1 VILLLVIYLLAGLMV
16 SNFNYF
22 SLKQRLVFKK
32 KHPFWVLISGILLI
46 KLFIVEPQIMFFSTF
61 LLYTLSGPL
70 LWTLTVYKRRREKR
84 GELAE
89 ALH

>member
-1 VILLLVIYLLAGLMV
+1 
-16 SNFNYF
+16 
-22 SLKQRLVFKK
+22 
-32 KHPFWVLISGILLI
+32 LI
-46 KLFIVEPQIMFFSTF
+46 KLFIGEPQMMLFSTF

-89 ALH
+89 ALP